1 MNLSQFNRMI
11 RKMTI
16 PQLEGLRN
24 EIVRQNQL
32 VFNTDQLYPLRLKS
46 IDNEIKLA
54 ARNSIKSP

>member
-1 MNLSQFNRMI
+1 MTLSQFNRMI

-16 PQLEGLRN
+16 PQLEGLRS

-32 VFNTDQLYPLRLKS
+32 VFNADKLYPLRLKS

-54 ARNSIKSP
+54 TEKIVQSP